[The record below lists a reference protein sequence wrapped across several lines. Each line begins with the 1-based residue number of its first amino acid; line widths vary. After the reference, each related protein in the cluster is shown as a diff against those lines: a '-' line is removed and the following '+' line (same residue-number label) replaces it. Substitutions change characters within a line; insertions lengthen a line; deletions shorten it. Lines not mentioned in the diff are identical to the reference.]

1 MLTGVTPA
9 YARPLHPVHAMLL
22 AFPLALFLAALLSDI
37 AYFNTFQ
44 IQWSNFSSWLIA
56 GGLVGNGFAL
66 LWALVDLIRFRRGAL
81 GLPVAYFV
89 ALLASFVLGFINALV
104 HAKDAWAVMPTG
116 LYLSIAV
123 ALLGLVAALLGYSGY
138 RTVEVR

>member
-1 MLTGVTPA
+1 
-9 YARPLHPVHAMLL
+9 MLL

-37 AYFNTFQ
+37 TYFNTFQ

-56 GGLVGNGFAL
+56 GGLIGNGFAL
-66 LWALVDLIRFRRGAL
+66 LWALVDLIRFRRGGL
-81 GLPVAYFV
+81 GLSLAYFI
-89 ALLASFVLGFINALV
+89 ALLATFVLGFINALV

>member
-66 LWALVDLIRFRRGAL
+66 LWSLIDLIRFRRGGL
-81 GLPVAYFV
+81 GLSLAYFI
-89 ALLASFVLGFINALV
+89 ALLATFVLGFINALV

-123 ALLGLVAALLGYSGY
+123 ALLGLVAAWLGYSGY

>member
-1 MLTGVTPA
+1 MGTKVTPTD
-9 YARPLHPVHAMLL
+9 ARPLHPVHAMLL
-22 AFPLALFLAALLSDI
+22 AIPFALFLAALLSDI

-66 LWALVDLIRFRRGAL
+66 LWALVDLIRFRRGGL
-81 GLPVAYFV
+81 GFPLAYFV
-89 ALLASFVLGFINALV
+89 ALLALFVLGFINALV

-116 LYLSIAV
+116 LYLSVVV
-123 ALLGLVAALLGYSGY
+123 ALVAMAAAWLGHSGY
-138 RTVEVR
+138 RSVEAR

>member
-1 MLTGVTPA
+1 MPIDGRV
-9 YARPLHPVHAMLL
+9 LL

-37 AYFNTFQ
+37 TYFNTFQ

-56 GGLVGNGFAL
+56 GGLIGNGFAL
-66 LWALVDLIRFRRGAL
+66 LWALVDLIRFRRGGL
-81 GLPVAYFV
+81 GLSLAYFI
-89 ALLASFVLGFINALV
+89 ALLATFVLGFINALV

>member
-1 MLTGVTPA
+1 MYTEATTA
-9 YARPLHPVHAMLL
+9 YARPIHPVHAMLL
-22 AFPLALFLAALLSDI
+22 ALPLTCFLAALLSDI

-66 LWALVDLIRFRRGAL
+66 LWALIDLIRFRRGGL
-81 GLPVAYFV
+81 GLPLAYFV

-116 LYLSIAV
+116 LYLSVAV
-123 ALLGLVAALLGYSGY
+123 ALLALAAAWLGHSGY
-138 RTVEVR
+138 RFVEAR